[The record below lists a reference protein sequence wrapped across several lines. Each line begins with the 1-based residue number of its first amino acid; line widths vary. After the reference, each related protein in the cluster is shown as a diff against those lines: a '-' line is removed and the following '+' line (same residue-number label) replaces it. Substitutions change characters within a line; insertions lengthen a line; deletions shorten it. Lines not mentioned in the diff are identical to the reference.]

1 MWTSFSALVT
11 WSGARSVFAC
21 SRHSR
26 RVDPLPLI
34 AALLRVVCCGPVPA
48 VWSCSWFYSCTPGTT
63 PDLNSSLAPDPNEC
77 ILLVSILVV
86 VLLLLIILLVLPRLQ
101 AVAYVNSLVLLI
113 VFPRLILILI
123 TYLLILILLLVLL
136 LLILILL
143 VGYYAYS

>member
-77 ILLVSILVV
+77 ILLVSILAV
-86 VLLLLIILLVLPRLQ
+86 VLLLLILLVFPRLQ
-101 AVAYVNSLVLLI
+101 AVAYVNSFVLLI
-113 VFPRLILILI
+113 VLPRLVLILI

-143 VGYYAYS
+143 VGYYACS

>member
-34 AALLRVVCCGPVPA
+34 AALLRVVCCGPVHA

-63 PDLNSSLAPDPNEC
+63 PDLNSSLAPDPNEF
-77 ILLVSILVV
+77 ILLVPILAV
-86 VLLLLIILLVLPRLQ
+86 VLLLLILLVFPRLQ
-101 AVAYVNSLVLLI
+101 AVAYVNSFVLLI
-113 VFPRLILILI
+113 VLPRLVLILI

-143 VGYYAYS
+143 VGYYACS